1 MLATL
6 VLLVSSLAGFAVATR
21 AVPTAPVIVRAP
33 AGFLLAIVVGAATTY
48 LVARLLSGS
57 SDDALLIG
65 LIATL
70 LLAVVVLALHGRRLR
85 RGDLRMPVVDVV
97 LSLVSLAIGWW
108 FMHQRLRFENDD
120 LVVSANTWGDTALH
134 VALSRS
140 FSVGDNIPTE
150 YPFFAGEPIQYHFGF
165 DFFAGALQQ
174 GGMSVLWS
182 FNLPG
187 LLGFASLIL
196 LTFALAR
203 LLFTPAAADTAT
215 PPPALRDAGVWTGLI
230 AIVLLLTNQSQSWR
244 RYVEQDGGGSLLK
257 ALDPSVLW
265 KHESYL
271 AIGPYSDDR
280 IAIFNTLNPFIGQ
293 THLIVAVAA
302 VLVLTYVLLDQ
313 LRDEGLPSVPLM
325 AGLGVVFGA
334 MFWLNGVVWI
344 AAAVFFAALVAV
356 WAIPAVLAARRSAE
370 PAERGA
376 AIRAAGVPWLKVGAA
391 FAAPSLLLAVPQA
404 LVLAGGSSEGLKV
417 HLGYLVCASTKS
429 SCHPDQ
435 MSLLSPADW
444 WSFVEYWWLNQGLVL
459 PLLAVAAVLGAR
471 RDRRIIL
478 AVMAIFVWGSVVA
491 PSADIGGHGH
501 KVFNLWETFAGLF
514 VAFALVQIWRGA
526 ARLGRGGGGR
536 GDTSADSE
544 AAPAAGSGSSRAA
557 TVGTRIAV
565 VLVGVFLTA
574 SGVVDLMT
582 VKNDFMTSVFGDPAR
597 KEAIAWIADETPK
610 RSTFLTDYDQ
620 LYTAPTLAGRR
631 VLLGYTPWAG
641 GAGYDVEPRKPI
653 VSEIYST
660 SDRGRACQLLKEN
673 GIEYVV
679 VGPDERASTRF
690 QLNTTLFSQLTPVKV
705 FGADATQV
713 SIYAVAAN
721 C

>member
-21 AVPTAPVIVRAP
+21 AVPSAPVIVRAP
-33 AGFLLAIVVGAATTY
+33 AGFLLAIVFGAATTY
-48 LVARLLSGS
+48 LVARVLSGS
-57 SDDALLIG
+57 TDDALLIG
-65 LIATL
+65 LIVTL
-70 LLAVVVLALHGRRLR
+70 ILGVVVLALTARRLR

-140 FSVGDNIPTE
+140 FSVGGNIPTE

-165 DFFAGALQQ
+165 DFFAGALQK

-203 LLFTPAAADTAT
+203 LLFTPSTADAAT
-215 PPPALRDAGVWTGLI
+215 PPPALRDPGVWAGI
-230 AIVLLLTNQSQSWR
+230 VSVVLLLTNQSQSWR
-244 RYVEQDGGGSLLK
+244 RYVAQDGDGSLLK

-293 THLIVAVAA
+293 THLIVAVGA
-302 VLVLTYVLLDQ
+302 VLVLTYVFLDQ
-313 LRDEGLPSVPLM
+313 LRDEALPSVPLM

-376 AIRAAGVPWLKVGAA
+376 AIRAAGLPWLKVGAA

-435 MSLLSPADW
+435 MSLFSLADW

-459 PLLAVAAVLGAR
+459 PLLAIAAVLGTR

-501 KVFNLWETFAGLF
+501 KVFNLWETFTGLF
-514 VAFALVQIWRGA
+514 VAFALVQIWRGT
-526 ARLGRGGGGR
+526 ARVGRGADGEGR
-536 GDTSADSE
+536 G
-544 AAPAAGSGSSRAA
+544 RAA
-557 TVGTRIAV
+557 TIGSRIAV

-574 SGVVDLMT
+574 SGIVDLMT
-582 VKNDFMTSVFGDPAR
+582 VKNDFMTSVFGDQAR
-597 KEAIAWIADETPK
+597 REAIEWIADETPK

-660 SDRGRACQLLKEN
+660 ADRGRACLLLKEN
-673 GIEYVV
+673 GIDYVV

-713 SIYAVAAN
+713 SIYAVAGN